1 MVLGVALTL
10 QHEFVCGCLCV
21 CVCSDCAYRAGSGY
35 VCSPSQRADSVST
48 KSRFIGI
55 QIKQTP
61 HSQTHTLR
69 RTRFFKHGVNGSG
82 LENCLPCNFS
92 DASGFQRCFCFLAGT
107 REHKCFCCI
116 CMRGRKK
123 KYYSRFHIASACSS
137 KFLSEHVSSA

>member
-10 QHEFVCGCLCV
+10 QHEFVCGCLSV
-21 CVCSDCAYRAGSGY
+21 CVCSHCAYRAGSGY

-48 KSRFIGI
+48 KSRVYWNTD
-55 QIKQTP
+55 KTNTTLTNT
-61 HSQTHTLR
+61 HSQTHT
-69 RTRFFKHGVNGSG
+69 FFKHGVNGSG